1 MTAGPPPSAGP
12 DTTAPA
18 GAGTAPD
25 HAYTARAAA
34 PAPVGAGRRVPVG
47 RTAVVTVAVVAA
59 ALAVGVLA
67 LSVGDA
73 PLSPADVLRTLAGR
87 GDAGTRLV
95 VLDLRAPR
103 VVVGLLAGAALALAG
118 ALTQT
123 VVRNPLASP
132 DILGVTSGAALGAVG
147 AIVLGGGTYEVSA
160 TLLRLG
166 VPAAATVGGLAAAVL
181 VVGLSWRRG
190 LAPDRLVLT
199 GVGLATAVTALT
211 SWLLVVA
218 KVNDATRASVWLA
231 GSVSSRGWDQ
241 AVPLA
246 VVLVVLVPT
255 ALLLGRPLSVVE
267 LGEDVAAALGVRVRA
282 TSLAA
287 SAVAVGL
294 TAAAV
299 AAAGAIGFV
308 GLVVPQVLRRLAGT
322 TRPPLAASAAGGALL
337 VAGADLAGRLLW
349 SWEVPVGLGTTA
361 LGAPYLIWLLL
372 KRRRTT

>member
-1 MTAGPPPSAGP
+1 MA
-12 DTTAPA
+12 
-18 GAGTAPD
+18 
-25 HAYTARAAA
+25 
-34 PAPVGAGRRVPVG
+34 
-47 RTAVVTVAVVAA
+47 VTVAVLVAA
-59 ALAVGVLA
+59 LVVGVLA
-67 LSVGDA
+67 LSVGDFPLA
-73 PLSPADVLRTLAGR
+73 PTDVLRALVGG

-95 VLDLRAPR
+95 VLELRAPR

-132 DILGVTSGAALGAVG
+132 DVLGVTSGAAFGAVA

-160 TLLRLG
+160 GLLRLG
-166 VPAAATVGGLAAAVL
+166 VPAAATIGGLAAAAL
-181 VVGLSWRRG
+181 VVGLSWRGG
-190 LAPDRLVLT
+190 LAPGRLVLV

-218 KVNDATRASVWLA
+218 KVNDAARASVWLA

-246 VVLVVLVPT
+246 VSFAVLAPT
-255 ALLLGRPLSVVE
+255 ALLLGRPLSIVE
-267 LGEDVAAALGVRVRA
+267 LGDDVAATLGVRVRA
-282 TSLAA
+282 TALATA
-287 SAVAVGL
+287 AVAVGL

-322 TRPPLAASAAGGALL
+322 TRPPLAASACGGALL
-337 VAGADLAGRLLW
+337 VGGADLVGRLLW
-349 SWEVPVGLGTTA
+349 TWEVPVGLGTA
-361 LGAPYLIWLLL
+361 AIGAPYLIWLLL
-372 KRRRTT
+372 RERRVG